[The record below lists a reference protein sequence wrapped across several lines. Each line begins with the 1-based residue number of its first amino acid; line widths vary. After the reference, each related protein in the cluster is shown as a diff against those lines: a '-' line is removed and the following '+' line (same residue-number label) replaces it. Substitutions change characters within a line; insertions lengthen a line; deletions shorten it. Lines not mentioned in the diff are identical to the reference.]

1 DTGIVVRNPSIS
13 VEESAHGA
21 RWSFAR
27 VRLPPVT
34 STHTPGSQALSP
46 SAPRPSFSI
55 FIFSIHGPR
64 QAHDWRPI
72 AAALRL
78 HHPDPSSPCV
88 IGADWNSIPDPIID
102 SLRGTPCNVAWATPG
117 AAIAHLNLV
126 DAFRLLHPVDPGW
139 TYFHI
144 VRSPTGPRLENARR
158 LDGIMFS
165 SFLTPDLS
173 TASTVHTS
181 SDHRAVLVRFGPPL
195 AAPTRPEVSRD
206 PTRRNLTW
214 ALHPGIWLSA
224 PFVSAVHH
232 FADHY
237 QPTHALPSP

>member
-27 VRLPPVT
+27 VRLPPA
-34 STHTPGSQALSP
+34 TPTLTPASQALSP
-46 SAPRPSFSI
+46 SAPCPSLS
-55 FIFSIHGPR
+55 IFSIHGPR
-64 QAHDWRPI
+64 HTRDWRPI

-102 SLRGTPCNVAWATPG
+102 SLRGTPCNVAWATPR
-117 AAIAHLNLV
+117 AAIAHLNLA

-144 VRSPTGPRLENARR
+144 VRSATGPRLENARR

-165 SFLTPDLS
+165 SFLTPHLT
-173 TASTVHTS
+173 TASTAHTS
-181 SDHRAVLVRFGPPL
+181 SDHRALIVRFGAPLPTPAPP
-195 AAPTRPEVSRD
+195 EISRD
-206 PTRRNLTW
+206 PTRRDLTW
-214 ALHPGIWLSA
+214 ALHPGLWLSA
-224 PFVSAVHH
+224 PFVVAVRH

-237 QPTHALPSP
+237 HPTHALPDP